1 MDKKYL
7 FKLWLL
13 CTFLIF
19 FSFCLSLYQYRRR
32 EKWAKKVVEGW
43 RIKYR
48 PFDDDSSGFL

>member
-7 FKLWLL
+7 FKVWVL

-19 FSFCLSLYQYRRR
+19 LSLFLSLFQYRQR
-32 EKWAKKVVEGW
+32 EKWAKKVVERW

-48 PFDDDSSGFL
+48 PFDDDSSESL

>member
-7 FKLWLL
+7 FKFWLL

-32 EKWAKKVVEGW
+32 EEWAKKVVEGW